1 MEEVLILSRRFY
13 CVSMVERVYDDSE
26 YSWSYRIEDDI
37 AVFDM
42 EGWLGYDE
50 DDLEAATRAYREVA
64 SQDGIR
70 ATVAII
76 TDAKAIPP
84 EQKDFIAQQWVENG
98 NYVDVD
104 KIGFVSEGQIG
115 LTIKA
120 NIVSEIE
127 GAEVNN
133 FSTVEEAMEWV
144 ETD

>member
-1 MEEVLILSRRFY
+1 MA
-13 CVSMVERVYDDSE
+13 ERVYDDSGYE
-26 YSWSYRIEDDI
+26 WGYEIKDDI

-50 DDLEAATRAYREVA
+50 DDLEAATRAYREVS
-64 SQDGIR
+64 SQEDIR

-84 EQKDFIAQQWVENG
+84 EQKDFIAQQWAENG
-98 NYVDVD
+98 NYVNVD
-104 KIGFVSEGQIG
+104 KIAFVSEGQIG

-127 GAEVNN
+127 GAEINN
-133 FSTVEEAMEWV
+133 FSTVEEAMDWLES
-144 ETD
+144 D